1 MTTKG
6 LEKAVTT
13 NHVLPNGNA
22 DFWSAHPAA
31 ERMGGTVTETETGIF
46 IQNADIYNFE
56 NISLDKVDI
65 RIEKVLDDAGDFFAV
80 IAYEPGTNEE
90 YLYDETADTLT
101 EAFDVLADF
110 APVPKYLDQWN
121 ASDLAQFGDIA
132 EYFNNC
138 MVITNFKWID
148 DDRGISSVGQLAIYA
163 HRHRPADV
171 ASDSPDHFFSVYH
184 TFNGG
189 ANVIDMQFTDF
200 AELLHVVEKHS
211 EIQEIL
217 SFDRHFNS

>member
-1 MTTKG
+1 MTAKG
-6 LEKAVTT
+6 LSKAATT

-31 ERMGGTVTETETGIF
+31 ERMGGTVTDTKTGIF
-46 IQNADIYNFE
+46 IQNADIYSFE
-56 NISLDKVDI
+56 NLSLDKVDI

-101 EAFDVLADF
+101 EAFEVLADF

-121 ASDLAQFGDIA
+121 ASDLAQFGDPA

-148 DDRGISSVGQLAIYA
+148 DNRGISSVGQLAIYA
-163 HRHRPADV
+163 HRVPVADLARG
-171 ASDSPDHFFSVYH
+171 ASDHFFSVYH

-189 ANVIDMQFTDF
+189 ANVIDLQFSDF
-200 AELLHVVEKHS
+200 AELLSAVEKHS
-211 EIQEIL
+211 EIYEIL
-217 SFDRHFNS
+217 TLDRHFTA

>member
-1 MTTKG
+1 MTAKG
-6 LEKAVTT
+6 LSKAATT
-13 NHVLPNGNA
+13 NHVLPNGNS

-31 ERMGGTVTETETGIF
+31 ERMGGTVTDTETGIF
-46 IQNADIYNFE
+46 IKDADIYSFE
-56 NISLDKVDI
+56 NLSLDKVDV

-101 EAFDVLADF
+101 EAFEVLADF
-110 APVPKYLDQWN
+110 APVPKYLDQWS
-121 ASDLAQFGDIA
+121 ASDLAQFGDPA

-148 DDRGISSVGQLAIYA
+148 DNRGISSVGQLAIYA
-163 HRHRPADV
+163 HRVPVADLARG
-171 ASDSPDHFFSVYH
+171 ASDHFFSVYH

-189 ANVIDMQFTDF
+189 ANVIDLQFSDF
-200 AELLHVVEKHS
+200 AELLHTVEKHS

-217 SFDRHFNS
+217 SFDRHFTV

>member
-1 MTTKG
+1 MTAKG
-6 LEKAVTT
+6 LSKAATT

-56 NISLDKVDI
+56 HISLDKVDI
-65 RIEKVLDDAGDFFAV
+65 RIDKVRHEAGDFFAV
-80 IAYEPGTNEE
+80 VAFEPGTDEV
-90 YLYDETADTLT
+90 YVYDDSADTLT
-101 EAFDVLADF
+101 EAFEVLSDF
-110 APVPKYLDQWN
+110 APAPKYLDQWN
-121 ASDLAQFGDIA
+121 ASDLAQFGDPA

-138 MVITNFKWID
+138 LVITNFKWID
-148 DDRGISSVGQLAIYA
+148 DKRGTSSVGQLAIYA
-163 HRHRPADV
+163 HRHRAADV
-171 ASDSPDHFFSVYH
+171 AFDSPDHFFSVYH

-189 ANVIDMQFTDF
+189 ANVIDLQFTDF
-200 AELLHVVEKHS
+200 AELLHTVEKHS

-217 SFDRHFNS
+217 SFDRHFTA